1 MKRTLAAYLGTAALV
16 VALAP
21 GSARADDGPS
31 EDARARGKQ
40 LFDSALA
47 DVKREDYKSACP
59 KFRASYDVDPK
70 ASTLLNL
77 GTCYARNGQTA
88 SAWGAFSSAVI
99 AAKKAGKDD
108 WAAQAEEQVKALEP
122 KLVRLT
128 IQVPPAARIEGLV
141 VVRDTSTL
149 SESEWGLAMAV
160 DPGEHTVKASARG
173 HVPWQTKVTIA
184 EGGAPPP
191 VTIPTLAEEPK
202 AILPPPSVREPDAG
216 PPPFWTTSRI
226 AGASV
231 AGVGVVALGVGSVL
245 GILAKGKYDDSRA
258 ACPAPTCADA
268 AAVDAN
274 GSAFGMATGS
284 TVLFVAGGVLAAGG
298 VGLFLWAPD
307 AKKRAATGHVR
318 VFPSASRTSATLE
331 LGGTF

>member
-1 MKRTLAAYLGTAALV
+1 MGLAVLSLV
-16 VALAP
+16 PSVAL
-21 GSARADDGPS
+21 ADDGPT

-88 SAWGAFSSAVI
+88 SAWGAFSSAVV
-99 AAKKAGKDD
+99 ASKKAGKED

-122 KLVRLT
+122 RLVRLT
-128 IQVPPAARIEGLV
+128 VDVPREARVEGLV
-141 VVRDTSTL
+141 VARDTSTL
-149 SESEWGLAMAV
+149 SDSEYGLAMAV
-160 DPGEHTVKASARG
+160 DPGEHTIKASARG
-173 HVPWQTKVTIA
+173 YVPWQTKVTVW
-184 EGGAPPP
+184 EGTQLAP
-191 VTIPTLAEEPK
+191 VTIPKLVEEPK
-202 AILPPPSVREPDAG
+202 AVVVVPRDATAPAG
-216 PPPFWTTSRI
+216 PAPYWTTSRV

-231 AGVGVVALGVGSVL
+231 AGLGVVALGVGSVI

-258 ACPAPTCADA
+258 ACPTPTCSDA
-268 AAVDAN
+268 TAVESN
-274 GSAFGMATGS
+274 SSAFGMATGS
-284 TVLFVAGGVLAAGG
+284 TLLFVAGGVLAAGG
-298 VGLFLWAPD
+298 IGLFLWAPD
-307 AKKRAATGHVR
+307 AKRKT
-318 VFPSASRTSATLE
+318 ASGTFHMYPTASHTSATLE